1 MLVLRFGAQHYCFR
15 DPACSAGRVSVR
27 GGQESVVRA
36 SGGDKG
42 QLEMART
49 GTDVVRRRRGM
60 MTEHLAGLFASKP
73 AVREPFELG
82 FAAMNAC
89 RWDDAIVHLKKA
101 AAATKG
107 LKRVALLNLIGV
119 CHYTE
124 GRLSDALRDF
134 EESAK
139 LAEKFGD
146 KRGKAR
152 AFGNIGLIHRDG
164 GDLDRALSYLEEA
177 LAIARATHH
186 QWAVAIHLGYAG
198 SIYHDKGELPK
209 ALEYY
214 SEALTISR
222 EIGDQWVV
230 ASSLGNL
237 GSIYHDRGELDKA
250 LQHHEQALA
259 ISRDN
264 GDLWGVASS
273 LGNIG
278 SIYRDKGR
286 LAEALM
292 FDSRALKVAHT
303 LGHLL
308 GAATDLGNIGLILTD
323 RSEHEQAVPKLAE
336 ALITLTNMGV
346 ANGPRQTLTGL
357 AGCEDKLGR
366 RRLVELL
373 ERTGKDDGVIADVL
387 DRVDQT
393 RQRRPERKGSVRV
406 RRSKARQ

>member
-1 MLVLRFGAQHYCFR
+1 
-15 DPACSAGRVSVR
+15 
-27 GGQESVVRA
+27 
-36 SGGDKG
+36 
-42 QLEMART
+42 MART
-49 GTDVVRRRRGM
+49 SPGVMRRRRGM
-60 MTEHLAGLFASKP
+60 MTEHLGGLFASKP

-89 RWDDAIVHLKKA
+89 RWDEAILHLQKA

-134 EESAK
+134 AESAR

-152 AFGNIGLIHRDG
+152 AFGNIGLICRDNG
-164 GDLDRALSYLEEA
+164 ELDRALNYLEEA
-177 LAIARATHH
+177 LAIARATGHK
-186 QWAVAIHLGYAG
+186 WAVAIHLGYAG
-198 SIYHDKGELPK
+198 NIYHDKGQLDK

-214 SEALTISR
+214 AEALTISR

-237 GSIYHDRGELDKA
+237 GSIYHDQGELDKA

-292 FDSRALKVAHT
+292 YDNRALKVART

-308 GAATDLGNIGLILTD
+308 GVATDLGNIGLILTD

-336 ALITLTNMGV
+336 ALITLLNMGV
-346 ANGPRQTLTGL
+346 ASGPRQTLTGL
-357 AGCEDKLGR
+357 AGCDDKLGR
-366 RRLVELL
+366 RRLVKLL
-373 ERTGKDDGVIADVL
+373 EDAGRDDGVIADLL
-387 DRVDQT
+387 DRVDQM
-393 RQRRPERKGSVRV
+393 RQRRPERNNSARV
-406 RRSKARQ
+406 RPPKAG